1 MSVLANGWS
10 YLWGVIATFPFM
22 GFVMIYLAVML
33 WKKNKRSAANWAINI
48 TNFLLIHAVTSQYSL
63 IWPNAWSVWWWI
75 VLLLLVIVVLL
86 GWLQV
91 KVRGKLSLRKI
102 SFSTW
107 RLSFLLF
114 CLAYVCLFTAGVWKM
129 MQLG

>member
-1 MSVLANGWS
+1 MSFLIDGWS
-10 YLWGVIATFPFM
+10 YIWGILATFPFI

-33 WKKNKRSAANWAINI
+33 WKRNKRQAANWAVNI
-48 TNFLLIHAVTSQYSL
+48 TNFLLIHAVMSQYSL
-63 IWPNAWSVWWWI
+63 IWPGAWSAWWWI
-75 VLLLLVIVVLL
+75 VLLFVGLLFLL

-91 KVRGKLSLRKI
+91 KVRGKISLKKI

-107 RLSFLLF
+107 RISFLVL
-114 CLAYVCLFTAGVWKM
+114 CLAYVCLFTAGVWKT

>member
-1 MSVLANGWS
+1 MSVLADGWS
-10 YLWGVIATFPFM
+10 YAWGIIATFPFI
-22 GFVMIYLAVML
+22 GFVMIYLTVML
-33 WKKNKRSAANWAINI
+33 WKKNKRRAVNWAVNI
-48 TNFLLIHAVTSQYSL
+48 TNFLLIQAVASQYAL

-75 VLLLLVIVVLL
+75 VLLFLGVLFLL

-107 RLSFLLF
+107 RISFLLF
-114 CLAYVCLFTAGVWKM
+114 SLAYVFLFTAGVWKT

>member
-1 MSVLANGWS
+1 MSFLIDGWS
-10 YLWGVIATFPFM
+10 YLWGILATFPFI

-33 WKKNKRSAANWAINI
+33 WKRNKRQAANWAVNI
-48 TNFLLIHAVTSQYSL
+48 TNFLLIHAVMSQYSL
-63 IWPNAWSVWWWI
+63 IWPGAWSAWWWI
-75 VLLLLVIVVLL
+75 VLLFVGLLSML

-91 KVRGKLSLRKI
+91 KVRGKISLKKI

-107 RLSFLLF
+107 RISFLVL
-114 CLAYVCLFTAGVWKM
+114 CLAYVCLFTAGVWKT

>member
-1 MSVLANGWS
+1 MSFLIDGWS
-10 YLWGVIATFPFM
+10 YLWGILATFPFI

-33 WKKNKRSAANWAINI
+33 WKRNKRQATNWAVNI
-48 TNFLLIHAVTSQYSL
+48 TNFLLIHAVMSQYSL
-63 IWPNAWSVWWWI
+63 IWPGAWSAWWWI
-75 VLLLLVIVVLL
+75 VLLFVGLLSML

-91 KVRGKLSLRKI
+91 KVRGKISLKKI

-107 RLSFLLF
+107 RISFLVL
-114 CLAYVCLFTAGVWKM
+114 CLAYVCLFTAGVWKT

>member
-1 MSVLANGWS
+1 MSFLIDGWVFV
-10 YLWGVIATFPFM
+10 WGILATFPFF

-33 WKKNKRSAANWAINI
+33 WKRNKRQAANWAINI
-48 TNFLLIHAVTSQYSL
+48 TNFLLIHAVMSQYSL
-63 IWPNAWSVWWWI
+63 IWPDAWSVWWWI
-75 VLLLLVIVVLL
+75 VLLFVGLLFLL

-91 KVRGKLSLRKI
+91 KVRGKISLKKI

-107 RLSFLLF
+107 RISFLLL
-114 CLAYVCLFTAGVWKM
+114 CLAYVCLFTAGVWKT